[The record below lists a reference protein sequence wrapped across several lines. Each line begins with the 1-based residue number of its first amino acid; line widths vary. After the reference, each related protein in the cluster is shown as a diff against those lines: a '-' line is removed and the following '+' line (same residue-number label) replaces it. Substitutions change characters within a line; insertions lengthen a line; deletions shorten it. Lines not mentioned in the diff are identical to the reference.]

1 MYKWEKLF
9 DSVALMRAKAIDSNR
24 VTLDKRDDT
33 HIDAAVMSMGRTEVS
48 ITLKDGAPYIM
59 KCKCPKARS
68 GRKCEHM
75 AAVLYKMEQN
85 NNAEVEKSASAQAT
99 TTSEQTTTARQT
111 DLTDLQNMWDTAVAG
126 KQPSDMP
133 TENPAGETSAV
144 HTTKAKPRSYKTT
157 PAPEAAGTKIEEPA
171 PKKRGRKSK
180 AQLEAER
187 IAAEVAAKQAE
198 KEEAE
203 RRARE
208 EEAAKQAK
216 REETERRIAERK
228 AQKAMQKA
236 ERRRKRAEAE
246 EAQRKAREEEAVRKA
261 EEEKRQQ
268 EEAVRLE
275 MEEKKKREEE
285 EKRRREQEEQA
296 MRKKEEKVKAAIAR
310 KSGEETQTTALSVPG
325 ASHYQYFDIDAIR
338 KGLEFSGDALKKGQ
352 EYFASNTVTVENID
366 VGYYDQMD
374 DMAAHANAVAN
385 YRNQQFHI
393 DVIFTRDTMLRAD
406 CGCPTCRR
414 SYGYGWY
421 TRQNSNCAFVA
432 AVLDYMQAYMQ
443 QKEVGDATDK
453 RGAML
458 LADFQRN
465 HTNQIV
471 ATATMQEETLN
482 LVPRVIRNSD
492 GLRIS
497 FKIGTGKLFVVKDLI
512 EFCAQVRD
520 SETVQYG
527 TSTKLNQNINNFSAR
542 SRQWYDFLSKVIQE
556 EEDIV
561 NRISEMRYY
570 YYERKRKCSDF
581 ELYGWRLDQFCDMMV
596 DDAVEYED
604 KTIVKKGKAMLTCKE
619 GTPKLTM
626 QIRKSSLGRKKEFH
640 GIDVSCNMPE
650 FYIGAAY
657 ACYIKDD
664 VLYKTDI
671 SVINKINPLLAM
683 AANGQVKFQIG
694 RSKLTDFYYSMLPQ
708 LEEVFTVMEEDS
720 EEIHKYL
727 PPEVEFIFYLDSA
740 DGDITCRVMA
750 RYGEKECSVIESVL
764 SDPLTTYYE
773 SFRLEG
779 REREIFF
786 LTKQIFPYADKKRDL
801 FYCDCE
807 EDSIYEVLNSG
818 VERLA
823 ELGEVRCTNAFKN
836 LNIVRTMS
844 MSVGVSVSSGLL
856 DLEIDTEN
864 ISREELLDV
873 LKGYKLRKTY
883 YRLKNG
889 DFVNLEDENLQ
900 MLKEL
905 MDTMHLPPKEF
916 IKGKIHLPIYRTL
929 YLDKLLEEK
938 EGVYTNRDHTFR
950 EMVKNFKTVSD
961 ADYEV
966 PASLKR
972 VMRSYQK
979 NGYKWLKTLQSC
991 QFGGILADD
1000 MGLGK
1005 TIQTISFLL
1014 SEKKEG
1020 VTTLVV
1026 APASLV
1032 FNWGE
1037 EFDRFG
1043 PELKVQLIT
1052 GDQQE
1057 RQKKIED
1064 YADYDVSVTSYD
1076 LLRRD
1081 ISFYE
1086 GKKFTYEVIDEA
1098 QYIKNHTTAAA
1109 KAVKVIDSQMRIAL
1123 TGTPIENRLSE
1134 LWSIFDYLMP
1144 GFLYSYEVFKRDLE
1158 TPIAKYDDKDAMARL
1173 QRMVGPFI
1181 MRRLKSDVLKDLP
1194 DKLEEVRYVKF
1205 DRAQQTAYDAQV
1217 VHMQEML
1224 ARQDDDDFNR
1234 NKMKMLAE
1242 LTRLRQIC
1250 CDPSLCFDNYKGESA
1265 KLDSCVELVQS
1276 AMDGGHKML
1285 LFSQFT
1291 SMLELI
1297 KKRLDEQGIAYYV
1310 ITGETSKEKRLQLV
1324 KAFNEDTVPVFL
1336 ISLKAGGVGLN
1347 LTGADVVIHYDPW
1360 WNIAAQNQAT
1370 DRAHRIGQTK
1380 KVTVYKLIARH
1391 SIEEKIL
1398 KLQET
1403 KRDLAEQVMNGELG
1417 QLGSMSKDELMDL
1430 LQG

>member
-1 MYKWEKLF
+1 MYKWENLF
-9 DSVALMRAKAIDSNR
+9 DSVALARAKAIDSSR
-24 VTLDKRDDT
+24 VTLEKRDDT
-33 HIDAAVMSMGRTEVS
+33 HIDGAVLSMGREEVS
-48 ITLKDGAPYIM
+48 ITLKEGVPYIM

-75 AAVLYKMEQN
+75 AAVLYKIEQ
-85 NNAEVEKSASAQAT
+85 EKSGQEKEKETPKQITAAKTPGKTKQKTASDESGTAQK
-99 TTSEQTTTARQT
+99 EQLPDNTGASQKTQKQT
-111 DLTDLQNMWDTAVAG
+111 DINDLQKMWDTAVAG
-126 KQPSDMP
+126 GPSG
-133 TENPAGETSAV
+133 TE
-144 HTTKAKPRSYKTT
+144 TKADT
-157 PAPEAAGTKIEEPA
+157 PA

-180 AQLEAER
+180 AQIEAER
-187 IAAEVAAKQAE
+187 IAAE
-198 KEEAE
+198 
-203 RRARE
+203 
-208 EEAAKQAK
+208 EAARQARK
-216 REETERRIAERK
+216 EETERRIAERK
-228 AQKAMQKA
+228 AQKAAQKA
-236 ERRRKRAEAE
+236 ERRRRRAEAE
-246 EAQRKAREEEAVRKA
+246 EAQRKAREEEIARKA

-268 EEAVRLE
+268 EEAARRE
-275 MEEKKKREEE
+275 AEERKRREEEEKKKREQEE
-285 EKRRREQEEQA
+285 EA
-296 MRKKEEKVKAAIAR
+296 MRKKEEKIKAAIAR
-310 KSGEETQTTALSVPG
+310 KNEEETQTVTALESTEPR
-325 ASHYQYFDIDAIR
+325 YQYFDIDAIR
-338 KGLEFSGDALKKGQ
+338 KKQGFSQDALEKGRQ
-352 EYFASNTVTVENID
+352 YLASRALVVEGIN
-366 VGYYDQMD
+366 VGYYEQMD
-374 DMAAHANAVAN
+374 DMAAHVTATAE
-385 YRNQQFHI
+385 YRKRQFPVT
-393 DVIFTRDTMLRAD
+393 VIFNRDTMLRTE
-406 CGCPTCRR
+406 CSCPECNRTYR
-414 SYGYGWY
+414 YGWY
-421 TRQNSNCAFVA
+421 AKSDNNCAYISGM
-432 AVLDYMQAYMQ
+432 LDYVQAYMGQ
-443 QKEVGDATDK
+443 VEIGDATDK

-458 LADFQRN
+458 LADFQRS

-471 ATATMQEETLN
+471 ASATMQEEALN
-482 LVPRVIRNSD
+482 LVPRLIRNED

-497 FKIGTGKLFVVKDLI
+497 FKIGVGKLFVIKDLI
-512 EFCAQVRD
+512 EFCAQVRG

-527 TSTKLNQNINNFSAR
+527 TSTKLNQNINNFTSRA
-542 SRQWYDFLSKVIQE
+542 RQWYEFVSKVIQE
-556 EEDIV
+556 EEDII

-581 ELYGWRLDQFCDMMV
+581 ELYGWRLDQFCEMME
-596 DDAVEYED
+596 DDVIEYED
-604 KTIVKKGKAMLTCKE
+604 KTSDKKGKAQLTCRE

-626 QIRKSSLGRKKEFH
+626 QIRKSRIGRKKEFH

-650 FYIGAAY
+650 FYIGAVS

-671 SVINKINPLLAM
+671 NVTEKIRPLLALS
-683 AANGQVKFQIG
+683 NGGHIDFQIG
-694 RSKLTDFYYSMLPQ
+694 RTKLTDFYYSMLPQ

-727 PPEVEFIFYLDSA
+727 PPEVEFVFYLDAA
-740 DGDITCRVMA
+740 DGDITCRLAA
-750 RYGEKECSVIESVL
+750 RYGEKERPVMESVL
-764 SDPLTTYYE
+764 APPGTSYYE

-786 LTKQIFPYADKKRDL
+786 LTKQIFPYVDKERDL
-801 FYCDCE
+801 FYCDGE
-807 EDSIYEVLNSG
+807 EDCIYEVLNSG

-836 LNIVRTMS
+836 LNIVRKMS
-844 MSVGVSVSSGLL
+844 MSVGVSVSNGLL
-856 DLEIDTEN
+856 DLEIETEN

-873 LKGYKLRKTY
+873 LKGYTLRKKY

-889 DFVNLEDENLQ
+889 DFINLEDENLQ

-905 MDTMHLPPKEF
+905 MNTMHLPPKEF
-916 IKGKIHLPIYRTL
+916 IKGKMHLPIYRTL

-950 EMVKNFKTVSD
+950 EMVKNFKTISD

-979 NGYKWLKTLQSC
+979 NGFKWLKTLESC

-1005 TIQTISFLL
+1005 TIQAISFLL
-1014 SEKKEG
+1014 SEKKKG

-1037 EFDRFG
+1037 EFERFG
-1043 PELKVQLIT
+1043 PELKIQLIT

-1081 ISFYE
+1081 ISYYE
-1086 GKKFTYEVIDEA
+1086 GKKFTYEIIDEA

-1144 GFLYSYEVFKRDLE
+1144 GFLYSYEVFKRDIE
-1158 TPIAKYDDKDAMARL
+1158 TPIAKYDDRDAMERL

-1205 DRAQQTAYDAQV
+1205 DKAQQTVYDAQV

-1224 ARQDDDDFNR
+1224 ERQDDDDFNK
-1234 NKMKMLAE
+1234 NKMKVLAE

-1250 CDPSLCFDNYKGESA
+1250 CDPGLCFDNYKGESA
-1265 KLDSCVELVQS
+1265 KLESCVELVQS

-1297 KKRLDEQGIAYYV
+1297 KKRLDEQGIGYYV

-1324 KAFNEDTVPVFL
+1324 KAFNEDDVPVFL

-1370 DRAHRIGQTK
+1370 DRAHRIGQTR

-1391 SIEEKIL
+1391 SVEEKIL

-1417 QLGSMSKDELMDL
+1417 QLGSMSRDELLDL

>member
-9 DSVALMRAKAIDSNR
+9 DSVALIRAKSIDSSR
-24 VTLDKRDDT
+24 IILTKKDDA
-33 HIDAAVMSMGRTEVS
+33 HIDAAVLSMGRTEVS
-48 ITLKDGAPYIM
+48 VTLREGVPFIL

-75 AAVLYKMEQN
+75 AAVLYKIEQ
-85 NNAEVEKSASAQAT
+85 EKK
-99 TTSEQTTTARQT
+99 TAA
-111 DLTDLQNMWDTAVAG
+111 NS
-126 KQPSDMP
+126 KS
-133 TENPAGETSAV
+133 V
-144 HTTKAKPRSYKTT
+144 HE
-157 PAPEAAGTKIEEPA
+157 PEAASQNMAEKEAAINEPDTVKNEALPSETQTDRNGFQQTNEASDAEAA
-171 PKKRGRKSK
+171 PTSKKRGRKSK

-187 IAAEVAAKQAE
+187 IAAE
-198 KEEAE
+198 
-203 RRARE
+203 
-208 EEAAKQAK
+208 EAAKQVQK
-216 REETERRIAERK
+216 EETERRIAERK
-228 AQKAMQKA
+228 AQKTAQKA
-236 ERRRKRAEAE
+236 ERKRKRAEAE
-246 EAQRKAREEEAVRKA
+246 EAQKKARQEEAARKA

-268 EEAVRLE
+268 EEAVRQKL
-275 MEEKKKREEE
+275 EEKKRREEIE
-285 EKRRREQEEQA
+285 RRRREQEQEA
-296 MRKKEEKVKAAIAR
+296 MKKKEEKIKAAIAR
-310 KSGEETQTTALSVPG
+310 KNEEETQIQTVPQ
-325 ASHYQYFDIDAIR
+325 YQYFDIDAI
-338 KGLEFSGDALKKGQ
+338 KKKLGFSQEALTKGQ
-352 EYFASNTVTVENID
+352 QYLASKALTVESID
-366 VGYYDQMD
+366 VGYYNQMD
-374 DMAAHANAVAN
+374 DMAAQVMATAE
-385 YRNQQFHI
+385 YRKRQFP
-393 DVIFTRDTMLRAD
+393 VVVTFNRDTVLSTD
-406 CGCPTCRR
+406 CSCPECGR

-421 TRQNSNCAFVA
+421 SRKNSNCAFIA
-432 AVLDYMQAYMQ
+432 AALQYAQTYMAE
-443 QKEVGDATDK
+443 KEIGDATDK

-458 LADFQRN
+458 LQDFQRS

-471 ATATMQEETLN
+471 ANATMQEEALN
-482 LVPRVIRNSD
+482 LVPRVINSDD

-497 FKIGTGKLFVVKDLI
+497 FKVGIGKLFVVKDLI
-512 EFCAQVRD
+512 EFCAQVRG

-527 TSTKLNQNINNFSAR
+527 TSTKLNQNINNFGPRAK
-542 SRQWYDFLSKVIQE
+542 QWYEFLSKVIQE
-556 EEDIV
+556 EEDII

-570 YYERKRKCSDF
+570 YYEKKRKCSDF
-581 ELYGWRLDQFCDMMV
+581 ELYGWRLDQFCEMIGEDS
-596 DDAVEYED
+596 VEYD
-604 KTIVKKGKAMLTCKE
+604 DRTSRAKVKTQLTCRE
-619 GTPKLTM
+619 GTPNLKM
-626 QIRKSSLGRKKEFH
+626 QISRSKIGKKKEFH
-640 GIDVSCNMPE
+640 GIDVTCNMPK
-650 FYIGAAY
+650 FYIGTTC
-657 ACYIKDD
+657 ACYIKDN
-664 VLYKTDI
+664 VLYKTSI
-671 SVINKINPLLAM
+671 EITNKIRPLLNM
-683 AANGQVKFQIG
+683 ADEGNVRFQIG

-720 EEIHKYL
+720 EEIHEYL
-727 PPEVEFIFYLDSA
+727 PPEVVFIFYLDSV
-740 DGDITCRVMA
+740 DGDITCRVTA
-750 RYGEKECSVIESVL
+750 QYGEKECSVIESVL
-764 SDPLTTYYE
+764 ADPLTSYYE

-779 REREIFF
+779 REREIYF
-786 LTKQIFPYADKKRDL
+786 LAKQVFPYVDKKQGVFR
-801 FYCDCE
+801 CGCE
-807 EDSIYEVLNSG
+807 EDSIYEVLNNG
-818 VERLA
+818 VERLV
-823 ELGEVRCTNAFKN
+823 ELGEVRCTNAFKS
-836 LNIVRTMS
+836 LNIVRKMR

-873 LKGYKLRKTY
+873 LKGYKLRKKY

-889 DFVNLEDENLQ
+889 DFINLEDENLQ
-900 MLKEL
+900 MLREL
-905 MDTMHLPPKEF
+905 IDTMHLPPKEF

-938 EGVYTNRDHTFR
+938 EGLYTNRDHTFR
-950 EMVKNFKTVSD
+950 EMVKNFKTISD

-972 VMRSYQK
+972 IMRSYQK
-979 NGYKWLKTLQSC
+979 NGFKWLKTLQSC

-1037 EFDRFG
+1037 EFERFG
-1043 PELKVQLIT
+1043 SELKVQLII

-1057 RQKKIED
+1057 REKKIEN
-1064 YADYDVSVTSYD
+1064 YADYDVCVTSYD

-1081 ISFYE
+1081 ISYYE

-1144 GFLYSYEVFKRDLE
+1144 GFLYSYEVFKREIE
-1158 TPIAKYDDKDAMARL
+1158 TPIAKYDNKDAMARL

-1205 DRAQQTAYDAQV
+1205 DKAQQTVYDAQV

-1224 ARQDDDDFNR
+1224 AKQDDEDFNK
-1234 NKMKMLAE
+1234 NKIKILAE

-1250 CDPSLCFDNYKGESA
+1250 CDPSLCFDNYNGESA

-1291 SMLELI
+1291 SMLDLI
-1297 KKRLDEQGIAYYV
+1297 KKRLDEQEIAYYV

-1324 KAFNEDTVPVFL
+1324 KAFNEDEVPVFL

-1347 LTGADVVIHYDPW
+1347 LIGADVVIHYDPW

-1380 KVTVYKLIARH
+1380 KVTVYKLIVRH
-1391 SIEEKIL
+1391 TLEEKIL

-1403 KRDLAEQVMNGELG
+1403 KRDLAEQVMNGDLG

-1430 LQG
+1430 LRG

>member
-1 MYKWEKLF
+1 MRKQEK
-9 DSVALMRAKAIDSNR
+9 
-24 VTLDKRDDT
+24 KRNVD
-33 HIDAAVMSMGRTEVS
+33 IE
-48 ITLKDGAPYIM
+48 
-59 KCKCPKARS
+59 
-68 GRKCEHM
+68 RKS
-75 AAVLYKMEQN
+75 
-85 NNAEVEKSASAQAT
+85 EKETQS
-99 TTSEQTTTARQT
+99 
-111 DLTDLQNMWDTAVAG
+111 TAV
-126 KQPSDMP
+126 S
-133 TENPAGETSAV
+133 
-144 HTTKAKPRSYKTT
+144 T
-157 PAPEAAGTKIEEPA
+157 PAE
-171 PKKRGRKSK
+171 
-180 AQLEAER
+180 
-187 IAAEVAAKQAE
+187 
-198 KEEAE
+198 
-203 RRARE
+203 
-208 EEAAKQAK
+208 
-216 REETERRIAERK
+216 
-228 AQKAMQKA
+228 
-236 ERRRKRAEAE
+236 
-246 EAQRKAREEEAVRKA
+246 
-261 EEEKRQQ
+261 
-268 EEAVRLE
+268 
-275 MEEKKKREEE
+275 
-285 EKRRREQEEQA
+285 
-296 MRKKEEKVKAAIAR
+296 
-310 KSGEETQTTALSVPG
+310 
-325 ASHYQYFDIDAIR
+325 SHYQYFQIDEIQ
-338 KGLEFSGDALKKGQ
+338 KKLEFSGDALRKGQ
-352 EYFASNTVTVENID
+352 EYIASKAVNVESIN
-366 VGYYDQMD
+366 VGYYEQMN
-374 DMAAHANAVAN
+374 DMVAHVSGWGNCQG
-385 YRNQQFHI
+385 RQFHV
-393 DVIFTRDTMLRAD
+393 DVVFNRDTVLRTD
-406 CGCPTCRR
+406 CGCPECSR
-414 SYGYGWY
+414 SYGYGWFS
-421 TRQNSNCAFVA
+421 RKNSNCAFVA
-432 AVLDYMQAYMQ
+432 AVLQYVESYMQ
-443 QKEVGDATDK
+443 QKEVGDATD
-453 RGAML
+453 RLGAIL
-458 LADFQRN
+458 LANFQRS

-471 ATATMQEETLN
+471 ASATRQEETLN
-482 LVPRVIRNSD
+482 LVPRLIRNDD
-492 GLRIS
+492 GLRLS

-512 EFCAQVRD
+512 EFCAQVRG
-520 SETVQYG
+520 SEIVQYG
-527 TSTKLNQNINNFSAR
+527 TSTKLNQNINNFGERA
-542 SRQWYDFLSKVIQE
+542 RQWYEFLSKVIQE
-556 EEDIV
+556 EEDMI

-570 YYERKRKCSDF
+570 YYDRKRKCADF
-581 ELYGWRLDQFCDMMV
+581 ELYGWRLDQFCEMMD

-604 KTIVKKGKAMLTCKE
+604 KLSSKRGKVMLTCKE
-619 GTPKLTM
+619 GTPELTM
-626 QIRKSSLGRKKEFH
+626 QIRKSSFGRKSEFH
-640 GIDVSCNMPE
+640 GVDVACNMPV
-650 FYIGAAY
+650 FYIGAVS
-657 ACYIKDD
+657 ACYIEENI
-664 VLYKTDI
+664 LYKTDI
-671 SVINKINPLLAM
+671 SVIEKISPLLSM
-683 AANGQVKFQIG
+683 ADMGQVSFQIG

-708 LEEVFTVMEEDS
+708 LEEIFTVMEEDS
-720 EEIHKYL
+720 EEIHRYL
-727 PPEVEFIFYLDSA
+727 PPEVVFIFYLDAA
-740 DGDITCRVMA
+740 DGDITCRVA
-750 RYGEKECSVIESVL
+750 AQYGEKECSVIESVL
-764 SDPLTTYYE
+764 SDPSTSYYE

-786 LTKQIFPYADKKRDL
+786 LTKQVFPYADKERDV
-801 FYCDCE
+801 FCCGCE

-823 ELGEVRCTNAFKN
+823 ELGEVRCTNAYKS
-836 LNIVRTMS
+836 LNIVRKMR

-873 LKGYKLRKTY
+873 LKGYKLRKKY

-950 EMVKNFKTVSD
+950 EMVKNFKTISD

-972 VMRSYQK
+972 VMRGYQE
-979 NGYKWLKTLQSC
+979 NGFKWLKTLQSC

-1005 TIQTISFLL
+1005 TIQAISFIL
-1014 SEKKEG
+1014 SERKKG

-1043 PELKVQLIT
+1043 SALKVQLIT

-1057 RQKKIED
+1057 RQQKIEA

-1086 GKKFTYEVIDEA
+1086 GKKFTYQVIDEA

-1144 GFLYSYEVFKRDLE
+1144 GFLYSYEVFKREIE
-1158 TPIAKYDDKDAMARL
+1158 TPIAKYDDKDAMGRL
-1173 QRMVGPFI
+1173 RRMVGPFI

-1194 DKLEEVRYVKF
+1194 DKLEEVRYIKF
-1205 DRAQQTAYDAQV
+1205 DKVQQTAYDAQV

-1224 ARQDDDDFNR
+1224 AGQDDDDFNK
-1234 NKMKMLAE
+1234 NKLKVLAE

-1265 KLDSCVELVQS
+1265 KLDSCVELMQS
-1276 AMDGGHKML
+1276 AIDGGHKML

-1291 SMLELI
+1291 SMLDLI
-1297 KKRLDEQGIAYYV
+1297 KKRLDEQGIDYYV

-1324 KAFNEDTVPVFL
+1324 KAFNQDEVPVFL

-1391 SIEEKIL
+1391 SVEEKIL

-1430 LQG
+1430 LRG

>member
-1 MYKWEKLF
+1 MYIWEKLF
-9 DSVALMRAKAIDSNR
+9 DSVALARAMAIDSSR
-24 VTLDKRDDT
+24 ITLTKKDET
-33 HIDAAVMSMGRTEVS
+33 HIDAAVLSMGRVEVS
-48 ITLKDGAPYIM
+48 ITFKDGAPIIM

-75 AAVLYKMEQN
+75 AAVLYQLEKEKAPKEMSAPQKTTAKKRLAPTKQKPAAKNHDVSSKESV
-85 NNAEVEKSASAQAT
+85 VEKQEAKDLNDFQELWETAITSRPAEKT
-99 TTSEQTTTARQT
+99 EPKEPVEKKETSET
-111 DLTDLQNMWDTAVAG
+111 
-126 KQPSDMP
+126 K
-133 TENPAGETSAV
+133 TEATV
-144 HTTKAKPRSYKTT
+144 T
-157 PAPEAAGTKIEEPA
+157 
-171 PKKRGRKSK
+171 KKRGRKSK

-187 IAAEVAAKQAE
+187 IAAE
-198 KEEAE
+198 
-203 RRARE
+203 
-208 EEAAKQAK
+208 EAAKQAK
-216 REETERRIAERK
+216 KEETERRITERK
-228 AQKAMQKA
+228 ALKSAQKA
-236 ERRRKRAEAE
+236 ERKRKRQEAEEAQQRARKEEAARKEEEQRRRQEEAQRRELEEKKRREAE
-246 EAQRKAREEEAVRKA
+246 EAQR
-261 EEEKRQQ
+261 
-268 EEAVRLE
+268 
-275 MEEKKKREEE
+275 
-285 EKRRREQEEQA
+285 REQEQQA
-296 MRKKEEKVKAAIAR
+296 MKKKEEKIKAAIAR
-310 KSGEETQTTALSVPG
+310 KNKEEIQIPT
-325 ASHYQYFDIDAIR
+325 ASHYQYFDIDSIR
-338 KGLEFSGDALKKGQ
+338 KDLELTPGVMEKGEEYLLSKKL
-352 EYFASNTVTVENID
+352 VVESMD
-366 VGYYDQMD
+366 VGYFEQMD
-374 DMAAHANAVAN
+374 DMGVHVHANAE
-385 YRNQQFHI
+385 YRGYRSPV
-393 DVIFTRDTMLRAD
+393 DVIFNRDTVLRSS
-406 CGCPTCRR
+406 CSCPECSKSF
-414 SYGYGWY
+414 SYRWY
-421 TRQNSNCAFVA
+421 SQNKSKCAYIA
-432 AVLDYMQAYMQ
+432 ATLLYVQKYMMD
-443 QKEVGDATDK
+443 KEIGDATDK
-453 RGAML
+453 WGAML
-458 LADFQRN
+458 LADFQRH

-471 ATATMQEETLN
+471 ANATMQEESLS
-482 LVPRVIRNSD
+482 LVPRLVRSSD

-497 FKIGTGKLFVVKDLI
+497 FKVGVAKLFVIKDLI
-512 EFCAQVRD
+512 DFCRQVRN

-527 TSTKLNQNINNFSAR
+527 TSTKLSHNINNFEQRA
-542 SRQWYDFLSKVIQE
+542 RQWYEFINKVVQE
-556 EEDIV
+556 EEDII
-561 NRISEMRYY
+561 NRISEMRYF
-570 YYERKRKCSDF
+570 YYERKRKCPDF
-581 ELYGWRLDQFCDMMV
+581 ELYGWRLDQFCDILG
-596 DDAVEYED
+596 DDAVDYDD
-604 KTIVKKGKAMLTCKE
+604 KSSSKKGKMQLTCKE

-626 QIRKSSLGRKKEFH
+626 QIRKSSIGRKKEFH
-640 GIDVSCNMPE
+640 GIDVSCNIPQ
-650 FYIGAAY
+650 FYIGTTC
-657 ACYIKDD
+657 ACYIKEDT
-664 VLYKTDI
+664 LYKTDI
-671 SVINKINPLLAM
+671 SVTNAIRPLL
-683 AANGQVKFQIG
+683 NITDGGEIGFQIG
-694 RSKLTDFYYSMLPQ
+694 RAKLTDFYYSMLPQ

-727 PPEVEFIFYLDSA
+727 PPEVEFVFYLDSA
-740 DGDITCRVMA
+740 GGDITCRLA
-750 RYGEKECSVIESVL
+750 AKYGDKERAVVDSVL
-764 SDPLTTYYE
+764 ADPNTLYYE

-786 LTKQIFPYADKKRDL
+786 LTKQIFPYVDKERDL
-801 FYCDCE
+801 FYCNCE
-807 EDSIYEVLNSG
+807 EDVIYEVLNSG

-836 LNIVRTMS
+836 LNIVRKMR

-873 LKGYKLRKTY
+873 LKGYKLHKKY

-889 DFVNLEDENLQ
+889 DFINLEDENMQ

-938 EGVYTNRDHTFR
+938 EGLYTNRDHTFR
-950 EMVKNFKTVSD
+950 EMVKNFKTISD

-972 VMRSYQK
+972 VMRGYQK
-979 NGYKWLKTLQSC
+979 NGYKWLKTLESC

-1005 TIQTISFLL
+1005 TIQAISFLL
-1014 SEKKEG
+1014 SAQKKG
-1020 VTTLVV
+1020 VTTLVI

-1037 EFDRFG
+1037 EFERFG
-1043 PELKVQLIT
+1043 PKLKVQLIT

-1057 RQKKIED
+1057 RQQKIEE

-1081 ISFYE
+1081 ISYYE
-1086 GKKFTYEVIDEA
+1086 GRKFTYEIIDEA

-1144 GFLYSYEVFKRDLE
+1144 GFLYSYEVFKREIE

-1181 MRRLKSDVLKDLP
+1181 MRRLKTDVLKDLP

-1205 DRAQQTAYDAQV
+1205 DKAQQTAYDAQV

-1224 ARQDDDDFNR
+1224 ARQDDDDFNK
-1234 NKMKMLAE
+1234 NKMKVLAE

-1250 CDPSLCFDNYKGESA
+1250 CDPNLCFDNYTGESA

-1291 SMLELI
+1291 SMLDLI
-1297 KKRLDEQGIAYYV
+1297 KKRLDEQGIGYYV

-1391 SIEEKIL
+1391 SVEEKIL

-1417 QLGSMSKDELMDL
+1417 QLGSMSKDELLDL

>member
-9 DSVALMRAKAIDSNR
+9 DSVALTRAKTIDSSRIMLMNK
-24 VTLDKRDDT
+24 DEM
-33 HIDAAVMSMGRTEVS
+33 HIDAAVMAMGARAEVS
-48 ITLKDGAPYIM
+48 ITFKEGVPLIM

-75 AAVLYKMEQN
+75 AAVLYKIEQEN
-85 NNAEVEKSASAQAT
+85 KTAAESVP
-99 TTSEQTTTARQT
+99 EQTDINDFQE
-111 DLTDLQNMWDTAVAG
+111 MWDTAVASETS
-126 KQPSDMP
+126 KEKA
-133 TENPAGETSAV
+133 ENPIDTKSAIVDKTTNAKSKSSRTSAAQKTEKV
-144 HTTKAKPRSYKTT
+144 EAAETKA
-157 PAPEAAGTKIEEPA
+157 EEPT

-187 IAAEVAAKQAE
+187 AAA
-198 KEEAE
+198 
-203 RRARE
+203 

-216 REETERRIAERK
+216 KEETERRIAERR
-228 AQKAMQKA
+228 AQKAAQKA
-236 ERRRKRAEAE
+236 ERKRKRAEAE
-246 EAQRKAREEEAVRKA
+246 EAQRKAREEEAARKA
-261 EEEKRQQ
+261 EEEKKQQ
-268 EEAVRLE
+268 DEAVRRE
-275 MEEKKKREEE
+275 IEERKRREEE
-285 EKRRREQEEQA
+285 EKRRREQEAEA
-296 MRKKEEKVKAAIAR
+296 IRKKEEKVKAAIAR
-310 KSGEETQTTALSVPG
+310 KNEVEVETQTEPC
-325 ASHYQYFDIDAIR
+325 YQYFDIDAIR
-338 KGLEFSGDALKKGQ
+338 KKQDFSKEALDKGQ
-352 EYFASNTVTVENID
+352 KYLESHTIAVQSIQ
-366 VGYYDQMD
+366 VGYYEKMD
-374 DMAAHANAVAN
+374 DMAAHVSAIAE
-385 YRNQQFHI
+385 YRKRQFPV
-393 DVIFTRDTMLRAD
+393 DVIFNRDTMLRTK
-406 CGCPTCRR
+406 CSCPECDRTYR
-414 SYGYGWY
+414 YGWY
-421 TRQNSNCAFVA
+421 DRADNHCAFIA
-432 AVLDYMQAYMQ
+432 AVLQYAQAYMA

-471 ATATMQEETLN
+471 ASAIMQEEALN
-482 LVPRVIRNSD
+482 LVPRLIRNDD

-497 FKIGTGKLFVVKDLI
+497 FRIGVGKLFVIKDLI
-512 EFCAQVRD
+512 EFCAQVRA

-527 TSTKLNQNINNFSAR
+527 TSTKLNQNINNFAPR
-542 SRQWYDFLSKVIQE
+542 ARQWYEFLSKVIQE
-556 EEDIV
+556 EEDII

-581 ELYGWRLDQFCDMMV
+581 ELYGWRLDQFCEMMG

-604 KTIVKKGKAMLTCKE
+604 KTSEKRGKAQLICKE

-626 QIRKSSLGRKKEFH
+626 QIRKTKVGRKKEFH
-640 GIDVSCNMPE
+640 GVNVSCNMPQ
-650 FYIGAAY
+650 FYIGAVN

-664 VLYKTDI
+664 VLYKTDVGVTNI
-671 SVINKINPLLAM
+671 IRPLLDLS
-683 AANGQVKFQIG
+683 NGGQIDFQIG

-708 LEEVFTVMEEDS
+708 IEEVFTVMEEDS

-727 PPEVEFIFYLDSA
+727 PPEVVFLFCLDSA
-740 DGDITCRVMA
+740 DGDITCRVTA
-750 RYGEKECSVIESVL
+750 QYGEKECSVMESVL
-764 SDPLTTYYE
+764 SDPATSYYE
-773 SFRLEG
+773 SYRLEG

-786 LTKQIFPYADKKRDL
+786 LTKQVFPYADKERNL
-801 FYCDCE
+801 FYCNCE
-807 EDSIYEVLNSG
+807 EDIIYDVLNNG

-823 ELGEVRCTNAFKN
+823 ELGEVRCTNAFKS
-836 LNIVRTMS
+836 LNIVRKMR

-864 ISREELLDV
+864 ISREELLEV
-873 LKGYKLRKTY
+873 LKGYKLRKKY

-889 DFVNLEDENLQ
+889 DFINLEDENLQ

-905 MDTMHLPPKEF
+905 IDTMHLPPKEF

-938 EGVYTNRDHTFR
+938 EGLYTNRDHTFR
-950 EMVKNFKTVSD
+950 EMVKNFKTISD

-979 NGYKWLKTLQSC
+979 NGYKWLKTLESC

-1005 TIQTISFLL
+1005 TIQAISFLL
-1014 SEKKEG
+1014 SEKKKG

-1037 EFDRFG
+1037 EFNRFG
-1043 PELKVQLIT
+1043 SELKVQLIT

-1081 ISFYE
+1081 ISYYE

-1144 GFLYSYEVFKRDLE
+1144 GFLYSYEVFKRDIE

-1205 DRAQQTAYDAQV
+1205 DKAQQTAYDAQV

-1224 ARQDDDDFNR
+1224 AKQDDDDFNK
-1234 NKMKMLAE
+1234 NKMKVLAE

-1250 CDPSLCFDNYKGESA
+1250 CDPSLCFDNYTGESA

-1324 KAFNEDTVPVFL
+1324 KAFNEDDVPVFL

-1391 SIEEKIL
+1391 SVEEKIL

-1403 KRDLAEQVMNGELG
+1403 KRDLAEQVMNGDLG
-1417 QLGSMSKDELMDL
+1417 QLGSMSKDELLDL

>member
-9 DSVALMRAKAIDSNR
+9 DSVALTRARAIDSSRITLTNR
-24 VTLDKRDDT
+24 DET
-33 HIDAAVMSMGRTEVS
+33 HIDAAVMAMGARAEVS

-75 AAVLYKMEQN
+75 AAVLYKIEQETKPT
-85 NNAEVEKSASAQAT
+85 AKSEPHQETVQPKKITTVKISGKTRKKKVADKPETVKNETSLSDKKAT
-99 TTSEQTTTARQT
+99 EQVQT
-111 DLTDLQNMWDTAVAG
+111 DIGDFQKMWDTAVAG
-126 KQPSDMP
+126 GTQFKPGNKASDQK
-133 TENPAGETSAV
+133 TETTETSM
-144 HTTKAKPRSYKTT
+144 
-157 PAPEAAGTKIEEPA
+157 EEPA

-187 IAAEVAAKQAE
+187 IAAE
-198 KEEAE
+198 
-203 RRARE
+203 
-208 EEAAKQAK
+208 EAAKQAK
-216 REETERRIAERK
+216 KEEVERRIAERK
-228 AQKAMQKA
+228 AQKAAQKA

-246 EAQRKAREEEAVRKA
+246 EAQRKAREEETARKA

-268 EEAVRLE
+268 EEVARRE
-275 MEEKKKREEE
+275 MEMQKRREEE
-285 EKRRREQEEQA
+285 EKRRREQEQEA

-310 KSGEETQTTALSVPG
+310 KNEEEVQAE
-325 ASHYQYFDIDAIR
+325 SHYQYFDLDAIR
-338 KGLEFSGDALKKGQ
+338 RKQGFSKEALEKGQ
-352 EYFASNTVTVENID
+352 QYLASKTVVVEDIN
-366 VGYYDQMD
+366 VGYYEQMD
-374 DMAAHANAVAN
+374 DMAVHVKAVAS
-385 YRNQQFHI
+385 YRKSQFYVT
-393 DVIFTRDTMLRAD
+393 VIFNRDTMLKTQ
-406 CGCPTCRR
+406 CSCPECNR

-421 TRQNSNCAFVA
+421 GRNDSNCAYVA
-432 AVLDYMQAYMQ
+432 AVLRYIQEYMA
-443 QKEVGDATDK
+443 QKEIGDATDK

-471 ATATMQEETLN
+471 ANATMQEKSLN
-482 LVPRVIRNSD
+482 LVPRLVRSGD
-492 GLRIS
+492 ELRIS
-497 FKIGTGKLFVVKDLI
+497 FKIGTEKLYVVKDLI
-512 EFCAQVRD
+512 EFCRQVRN

-527 TSTKLNQNINNFSAR
+527 ANTKLNQSINNFAPRAR
-542 SRQWYDFLSKVIQE
+542 EWYDFVSKVIQE
-556 EEDIV
+556 EEDII

-581 ELYGWRLDQFCDMMV
+581 ELYGWRLDQFCEMMG
-596 DDAVEYED
+596 DDAIEFED
-604 KTIVKKGKAMLTCKE
+604 KRLGKKGKLLLTCKE
-619 GTPKLTM
+619 GRPKLTM
-626 QIRKSSLGRKKEFH
+626 QIRKSKVGRKKEFH
-640 GIDVSCNMPE
+640 GVDVSCNVPE
-650 FYIGAAY
+650 FYIGTAN
-657 ACYIKDD
+657 ACYLKEN
-664 VLYKTDI
+664 VLYKTNID
-671 SVINKINPLLAM
+671 VVNKIRPLLAVK
-683 AANGQVKFQIG
+683 NGGQVNFQIG
-694 RSKLTDFYYSMLPQ
+694 RAKLTDFYYSMLPQ

-720 EEIHKYL
+720 EEIHSYL
-727 PPEVEFIFYLDSA
+727 PPEVVFIFYLDAA

-750 RYGEKECSVIESVL
+750 QYGEKECSVIESVL
-764 SDPLTTYYE
+764 SDPMTSYYE

-786 LTKQIFPYADKKRDL
+786 LTKQIFPYADKERGL
-801 FYCDCE
+801 FYCNGE
-807 EDSIYEVLNSG
+807 EDLIYDVLNSG

-823 ELGEVRCTNAFKN
+823 ELGEVRCTSSFKN
-836 LNIVRTMS
+836 LNIVRKMR

-864 ISREELLDV
+864 ISREELLEV
-873 LKGYKLRKTY
+873 LKGYKLHKKY

-889 DFVNLEDENLQ
+889 DFINLEDENLQ

-916 IKGKIHLPIYRTL
+916 IKGKVHLPIYRTL

-938 EGVYTNRDHTFR
+938 EGLYTNRDHTFR
-950 EMVKNFKTVSD
+950 EMVKNFKTISE

-979 NGYKWLKTLQSC
+979 NGYKWLKTLESC

-1064 YADYDVSVTSYD
+1064 YEEYDVSVTSYD

-1081 ISFYE
+1081 ISYYE

-1144 GFLYSYEVFKRDLE
+1144 GFLYSYEVFKREIE

-1205 DRAQQTAYDAQV
+1205 DKAQQTAYDAQV

-1224 ARQDDDDFNR
+1224 AKQDDDDFNK
-1234 NKMKMLAE
+1234 NKMKVLAE

-1250 CDPSLCFDNYKGESA
+1250 CDPSLCFDNYAGESA

-1297 KKRLDEQGIAYYV
+1297 RKRLDEQGIAYYV

-1324 KAFNEDTVPVFL
+1324 KAFNEDAVPVFL

-1360 WNIAAQNQAT
+1360 WNVAAQNQAT

-1391 SIEEKIL
+1391 SVEEKIL

-1417 QLGSMSKDELMDL
+1417 QLGSMSKEELLDL